1 MSCKILSPKVA
12 ADVTIA
18 STEPF
23 TTVACCLLVRETFC
37 CIKEKFLDLDQQSHD
52 IQFLIKKRNIKIT
65 SFQYNETS

>member
-37 CIKEKFLDLDQQSHD
+37 CIKEKFLDLDQQSHN
-52 IQFLIKKRNIKIT
+52 IQFLIKKKHQNNQFSI
-65 SFQYNETS
+65 